1 MTIKMQNM
9 MFNHTLSSVPRLFVL
24 SSIMLVGL
32 AMSSCSSSDDPAS
45 QGTGA
50 EGNSPATNTGIAL
63 NNLNADILQA
73 SVKSFT
79 RGEVPEQEISSVCTP
94 AFAPATSDNGLTCD
108 VAWSTS
114 ATTRASD
121 TGYNLQWGSIGSA
134 TQIAI
139 QPRAY
144 AATSYSTYNVSTSG
158 NISASSPYYFE
169 SATDDV
175 ITSWYPYNSGS
186 LSSFTVQTNQSV
198 VANYIASDLLYT
210 SQTVNAAS
218 QSLTYSHKMA
228 QVIVDVTVSNAN
240 YLTNSEIQTLT
251 IAGLKTNCTTDFTS
265 FSGNVVRDLTFTTTD
280 ASSGDIKAYRYS
292 NSSTSTTSTATFIL
306 CVPAQTIATT
316 QTFTVTVGG
325 TAYTGKL
332 TTAQTLAS
340 GSAYNISIG
349 ITAEKIR
356 YIGRTSSTY
365 AIGDF
370 YCKYVNG
377 QAAIVANSS
386 THLTTA
392 KNKGCVPIAVIF
404 LTSTSTTDTN
414 NGWSGGY
421 AVALQNATTGNGAN
435 GTCIWGLTGTNAN
448 PLNSVDYTIWKDY
461 WDGYTYTH
469 NIGSNSNYP
478 AIYYALKYNETVPA
492 PPSSSLWYL
501 PSNGQW
507 FYIFYNLCNKKS
519 HKSYGTIDYMGWE
532 GVASS
537 GAANI
542 NAYFTTAQGY
552 GADIYTMSS
561 DHGTGGGCEDFWTS
575 SNSSNANFAHMAR
588 FNFGA
593 NNLHIWTDNTS
604 QGKKDTWTIHVR
616 PVLAF

>member
-50 EGNSPATNTGIAL
+50 EGNSSATNTGIAL

-79 RGEVPEQEISSVCTP
+79 RGEVPEQELSSVCTP

-186 LSSFTVQTNQSV
+186 LSSFTVQTNQSA

-340 GSAYNISIG
+340 GSAYNISITFDGKATMVYPSGNSIAVGDYYSIAANGQAVVVKNASISSASSKG
-349 ITAEKIR
+349 ITPIAVVFSTS
-356 YIGRTSSTY
+356 TSSTDSDAGYKLGY
-365 AIGDF
+365 ALSLKFASQDVQWATSLGLTESF
-370 YCKYVNG
+370 SATTTPETCKSNKDG
-377 QAAIVANSS
+377 RTETLSMNNSSHPAAQAA
-386 THLTTA
+386 LTYSQTKPKA
-392 KNKGCVPIAVIF
+392 ASVWF
-404 LTSTSTTDTN
+404 LPSCGQFYDIIINLCGMSASDEATSGAS
-414 NGWSGGY
+414 GYIWSGY
-421 AVALQNATTGNGAN
+421 ALQGLNAINVYLNAGGGDPYDIDRHTESVSFNQTWSSSYRTGNEAHN
-435 GTCIWGLTGTNAN
+435 LTF
-448 PLNSVDYTIWKDY
+448 
-461 WDGYTYTH
+461 
-469 NIGSNSNYP
+469 
-478 AIYYALKYNETVPA
+478 
-492 PPSSSLWYL
+492 
-501 PSNGQW
+501 Q
-507 FYIFYNLCNKKS
+507 
-519 HKSYGTIDYMGWE
+519 
-532 GVASS
+532 
-537 GAANI
+537 
-542 NAYFTTAQGY
+542 
-552 GADIYTMSS
+552 
-561 DHGTGGGCEDFWTS
+561 TGGGALWIESSGSDNYKTNRED
-575 SNSSNANFAHMAR
+575 
-588 FNFGA
+588 
-593 NNLHIWTDNTS
+593 
-604 QGKKDTWTIHVR
+604 VR
-616 PVLAF
+616 PAIAF